1 MYVYYCCMT
10 IETFYVF
17 GADKSKFLVVYK
29 MTMVVKKSLTAN
41 VVTNIM
47 MFPWQNEKNL
57 YLSIFGA

>member
-1 MYVYYCCMT
+1 MT

>member
-1 MYVYYCCMT
+1 MT
-10 IETFYVF
+10 IATCVF

-57 YLSIFGA
+57 YVTIFEA